1 MDQRRFE
8 RRHPFYPAGS
18 IEFQPLTDQALH
30 EHLSPAIQ
38 YLLGYLHGSDEK
50 ENELKN
56 FTYFPQDADRRA
68 KSSIQTDPGN

>member
-1 MDQRRFE
+1 MNTF
-8 RRHPFYPAGS
+8 
-18 IEFQPLTDQALH
+18 LL
-30 EHLSPAIQ
+30 LSNI
-38 YLLGYLHGSDEK
+38 YWDMLHGSDEK